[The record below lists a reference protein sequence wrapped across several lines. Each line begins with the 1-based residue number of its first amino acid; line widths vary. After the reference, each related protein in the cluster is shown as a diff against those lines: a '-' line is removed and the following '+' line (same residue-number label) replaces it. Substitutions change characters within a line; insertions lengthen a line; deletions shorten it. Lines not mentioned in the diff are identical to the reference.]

1 MPALLDLV
9 VELSGQEASLDS
21 TADLAGGFMGG
32 MNLHVPVKLSS
43 GSRWLVRIPRR
54 IFSAFPDHTTDA
66 IIMSEVATMK
76 WLSGNTSI
84 PVPKVYS
91 YGLSSSERNGI
102 GVPYMLIEEM
112 PGKPFMALDP
122 SDGERQKVYEQVARM
137 MGELKERPFRKHG
150 SLTLDERGEVEV
162 GPIVGERTG
171 TLHPHGPFMRS
182 EEGYMAWVEQCL
194 DLIADQQLHV
204 GFSVD
209 AYLVYDFLR
218 ERLQH
223 ESREAHMEATPGD
236 GRFYLKHTDDKGD
249 HIFVNPDTFEV
260 TGLIDWTFARTVP
273 FEEAFSPSLCTA
285 DMDAMYGGR
294 LGLSVEDR
302 KYGRILQAT
311 CGSEV
316 GDLYRDQLRGDRSRR
331 LIFGL
336 ATGVDV
342 AWDEAKEIAVA
353 LLGVFGE
360 PSDGDES
367 WNTWRERRRVR
378 CIKTDIR
385 FRMLVESVANSM

>member
-9 VELSGQEASLDS
+9 VKLSGHEASLDS
-21 TADLAGGFMGG
+21 TADLAGSFMGG
-32 MNLHVPVKLSS
+32 MNLHVPIELSS
-43 GSRWLVRIPRR
+43 GTRWLLRIPRR
-54 IFSAFPDHTTDA
+54 IFTAFPDHITDA
-66 IIMSEVATMK
+66 IIVSEVATMK

-91 YGLSSSERNGI
+91 YGLSSFDRNGI
-102 GVPYMLIEEM
+102 GVPYMLIEEIL
-112 PGKPFMALDP
+112 GKPFMALDA

-137 MGELKERPFRKHG
+137 MGELKERPFGKLG
-150 SLTLDERGEVEV
+150 SLTLNKSGEVEV
-162 GPIVGERTG
+162 GPVVGERTG
-171 TLHPHGPFMRS
+171 SLHPHGPFMRS
-182 EEGYMAWVEQCL
+182 EAGYLAWVEQCL

-218 ERLQH
+218 EELQQ
-223 ESREAHMEATPGD
+223 ESREAHMKATPGD
-236 GRFYLKHTDDKGD
+236 GRSYLKHTDDKGD
-249 HIFVNPDTFEV
+249 HIFVDPETFEV

-273 FEEAFSPSLCTA
+273 LEEAFGPSLWTA

-294 LGLSVEDR
+294 LGLSGEDQ

-311 CGSEV
+311 CGKEI
-316 GDLYRDQLRGDRSRR
+316 GDLYRDELRGDRSRR

-336 ATGVDV
+336 ATGVDI

-353 LLGVFGE
+353 LLWLFGE
-360 PSDGDES
+360 TSDGDES
-367 WNTWRERRRVR
+367 WNIWRERRRAR
-378 CIKTDIR
+378 CIETDIR
-385 FRMLVESVANSM
+385 FKTLVESVAITM